1 MGNAHPTF
9 RGKQVTVCIF
19 LFLTFSMEIELLKSS
34 LIISCQAPSDSPLH
48 DASIIA
54 AIAQACVN
62 QGAKGLRIDTPNHIK
77 VVKKLMPDVPVIGLW
92 KRIELD
98 SEVYITPC
106 VADAVAVSEAGADI
120 IALDATA
127 RKRPNDEK
135 VADIITYIHEKLGK
149 LVMADI
155 DTVENAIAASKV
167 GADIIGTTLYGYT
180 EETKAFT
187 PPSFDFVTELLTKI
201 DKPIICEGGIKT
213 PEEAKKALELG
224 CYSVVVG
231 TAITGIDLLAQK
243 FVKAVFF

>member
-1 MGNAHPTF
+1 
-9 RGKQVTVCIF
+9 
-19 LFLTFSMEIELLKSS
+19 MEIEQLRSS
-34 LIISCQAPSDSPLH
+34 LIISCQAPNDSPLH

-62 QGAKGLRIDTPNHIK
+62 QGAKGLRIDSPSHIK
-77 VVKKLMPDVPVIGLW
+77 VAKKLMADIPVIGLW
-92 KRIELD
+92 KQMGLD
-98 SEVYITPC
+98 SEVYITPR

-120 IALDATA
+120 IAIDATA
-127 RKRPNDEK
+127 RKRPHDEK

-155 DTVENAIAASKV
+155 DTVENAIAASKAD
-167 GADIIGTTLYGYT
+167 ADIIGTTLYGYT
-180 EETKAFT
+180 EETKDFK
-187 PPSFDFVTELLTKI
+187 PPSFDFVRELLATI

-224 CYSVVVG
+224 CYCVVVG

-243 FVKAVFF
+243 FVNAVSF